1 MTRRPSW
8 WPARE
13 GGPREP
19 SGWRDR
25 VAPVVLVGMVVLAAF
40 TVTWLLRQGYAV
52 HRLTR
57 GVGDTW
63 FLSADGRR
71 WFRMDEHRRD
81 VPLSEIPEHLQHAFI
96 AVEDHRFYAHPGV
109 DPIAL
114 GRAVVRNLRSPGTVE
129 GGSTL
134 TQQLARTLFLSNKK
148 TYGRKAREAVL
159 AMMIDGQLT
168 KDQVLELYLNRIYL
182 SAGVYGVETMSRHLF
197 GRPAKQLNLAEC
209 ALIAGLARAPST
221 LSPWSNLD
229 GAIARSHVVLA
240 RMREEGFITPSLER
254 EARSTSIRIR
264 PYPGASDP
272 RAGYAKEFL
281 RQLFRERFGGDHPPD
296 WEVRTTF
303 VPALQEQAEQA
314 VRSGLARFNEPDLQA
329 ALVAIDPRTGNIL
342 ALVGGRDFTQSQ
354 FNRASRSRRQPGS
367 AFKPLLFA
375 TALEHGYSPVSTIE
389 GLMTIEPQ
397 GPDEWSPRNAGGETP
412 DVLTLRAA
420 LLESNNRA
428 ATVLQQRVGSRP
440 VLRLASHVG
449 LHDMPD
455 VPSLSLGTGLVT
467 PIELTAAYAT
477 FPNGGVAVT
486 PRAILRVTDA
496 DGDVALDNP
505 ITSERVISV
514 QTAFQMVSMLADVV
528 DRGTGAVVRR
538 QGVTF
543 PVGGKTGTT
552 NDFKDAWFVGFS
564 SNLVV
569 GVWVGFDQPKPIGRD
584 AYGSRY
590 AAPLWSEFMKRA
602 ARVRAPEAF
611 DAPAGLKET
620 TLCRISYLRPV
631 DGCPTYTEYL
641 KPDDKAPSGLCPIH
655 KGSFKQQVRRAFDGL
670 LSGLGKRI
678 RGIFR

>member
-1 MTRRPSW
+1 MTKPSRPV
-8 WPARE
+8 
-13 GGPREP
+13 
-19 SGWRDR
+19 RDR
-25 VAPVVLVGMVVLAAF
+25 VAAVIFAALVIFAAF
-40 TVTWLLRQGYAV
+40 AVTWLLRQGYAV

-63 FLSADGRR
+63 FLAADGRR

-81 VPLSEIPEHLQHAFI
+81 VPLAEIPEHLQHAFI
-96 AVEDHRFYAHPGV
+96 AIEDHRFYSHPGV

-114 GRAVVRNLRSPGTVE
+114 GRAVVRNLRQPGTVE
-129 GGSTL
+129 GGSTM

-148 TYGRKAREAVL
+148 TYGRKVREAVL
-159 AMMIDGQLT
+159 ALMIDGQLT

-209 ALIAGLARAPST
+209 ALIAGLARAPAA
-221 LSPWSNLD
+221 LSPWSNLE
-229 GAIARSHVVLA
+229 GARARSRVVLS
-240 RMREEGFITPSLER
+240 RMRDEGFITESQER
-254 EARSTSIRIR
+254 EALGTSLRIR

-272 RAGYAKEFL
+272 RGGYAKEYL
-281 RQLFRERFGGDHPPD
+281 RQQFREQFGGDHPPD

-303 VPALQEQAEQA
+303 VPVLQEVAEQA
-314 VRSGLARFNEPDLQA
+314 VRSGLARFNDPELQA

-342 ALVGGRDFTQSQ
+342 ALVGGRDFAQSQ

-375 TALEHGYSPVSTIE
+375 AALENGYSPVSLIDGLTTIA
-389 GLMTIEPQ
+389 PQ
-397 GPDEWSPRNAGGETP
+397 GPDEWAPRNADGETP

-428 ATVLQQRVGSRP
+428 ATALQQRVGSRP

-467 PIELTAAYAT
+467 PLELTAAFAT
-477 FPNGGVAVT
+477 FPNGGLAVT
-486 PRAILRVTDA
+486 PRAIVRVSDA
-496 DGDVALDNP
+496 DGGVALDNP
-505 ITSERVISV
+505 VRSERVVSV
-514 QTAFQMVSMLADVV
+514 QTAYQMVSMLGGVIDH
-528 DRGTGAVVRR
+528 GTGAVVRR
-538 QGVTF
+538 AGLNF

-569 GVWVGFDQPKPIGRD
+569 GVWVGFDQPRTIGRD

-590 AAPLWSEFMKRA
+590 AAPIWIDFMRRA
-602 ARVRAPEAF
+602 ARTRPPEAF
-611 DAPAGLKET
+611 DAPIGLKET

-631 DGCPTYTEYL
+631 EGCPTYTEYL
-641 KPDDKAPSGLCPIH
+641 KSEDKVPGGLCTIH
-655 KGSFKQQVRRAFDGL
+655 RGTIKQQVRRAIEGL
-670 LSGLGKRI
+670 FSEVGKKI
-678 RGIFR
+678 RDIFR

>member
-8 WPARE
+8 WPARA
-13 GGPREP
+13 GAPREP
-19 SGWRDR
+19 KGWRDR
-25 VAPVVLVGMVVLAAF
+25 VAAVVFAGMVVAAAF

-240 RMREEGFITPSLER
+240 RMREEGFITPSQER
-254 EARSTSIRIR
+254 EARSTSMRIR

-272 RAGYAKEFL
+272 RGGYAKEFL

-342 ALVGGRDFTQSQ
+342 AIVGGRDFTQSQ

-375 TALEHGYSPVSTIE
+375 TALEHGYSPVSTIG

-397 GPDEWSPRNAGGETP
+397 GPDEWSPRNADGETP

-496 DGDVALDNP
+496 DGDIALDNP
-505 ITSERVISV
+505 ITNERVISV
-514 QTAFQMVSMLADVV
+514 QTAFQMVSMLRDVV

-538 QGVTF
+538 QGVNF

-569 GVWVGFDQPKPIGRD
+569 GVWVGFDQPRPIGRD

-611 DAPAGLKET
+611 EAPAGLKET
-620 TLCRISYLRPV
+620 TLCRISYLQPV
-631 DGCPTYTEYL
+631 EGCPTYTEYL

-655 KGSFKQQVRRAFDGL
+655 KGSFKQQVRRALDGL

>member
-1 MTRRPSW
+1 
-8 WPARE
+8 
-13 GGPREP
+13 
-19 SGWRDR
+19 
-25 VAPVVLVGMVVLAAF
+25 MVVLAAF

-397 GPDEWSPRNAGGETP
+397 GPDEWSPRNADGETP